1 MSEIRPRRDVR
12 RTLPT
17 HKRIARIA
25 HDGKKD
31 ERLEQAGRWISGRV
45 TD

>member
-12 RTLPT
+12 RTLPP
-17 HKRIARIA
+17 HKRIALIA

-31 ERLEQAGRWISGRV
+31 ERLERTGRWISGRV
-45 TD
+45 SD